1 MNEDDTA
8 LGADG
13 SNGLALA
20 FSFDCAYLSNER
32 GTCHYTIIPKLIP
45 GFIIILLAE
54 YKRKHKVT
62 IQSAFS
68 QDSEPTEIRF
78 DRIIQYLNIE

>member
-20 FSFDCAYLSNER
+20 FSFDCAYLPNER
-32 GTCHYTIIPKLIP
+32 GTCYYTIIPKLIP
-45 GFIIILLAE
+45 DVFIVILLAE
-54 YKRKHKVT
+54 YKHKHKVT

-68 QDSEPTEIRF
+68 QDSEPTLRY
-78 DRIIQYLNIE
+78 DLTG